1 MSKRKTHEE
10 YVAQVAEI
18 NPNIDIISQYV
29 NNMSNINYRC
39 KQCGFVDHSR
49 ADALYK
55 YRPCRNCEGNG
66 WITYGVNDFY
76 TLRPDIAKYM
86 EDQELAHKIGS
97 NYKEYVWFICPDCGI
112 RFKQKPTNAVKCGL
126 SCPACSSGRSYPNKF
141 MFNILKSVGIDF
153 INEFSDSWTEGYLY
167 DFMFE
172 VRDNKYLIEMDG
184 TFHFRDNPKSGTSI
198 EGALLRDEN
207 KNKLAKVNR
216 YDIIH
221 VDCNYMNI
229 NERYE
234 YVKNNILSSKLSEL
248 IGFSV
253 VNFDSCDIL
262 SQKSDFI
269 RICEIYDSGVHDID
283 QIREIIGLSSTAIIA
298 HLKHSEEIGCST
310 YNHVDAMCER
320 NEFRKNKVAKTNGQL
335 LYCIETNEIF
345 YSIAAAK
352 RCYGGNIDSYLKGE
366 IDYAGILDDGTKLHY
381 NRISQEESDS
391 LVVNNNAKCILV
403 DFNRENDSRN
413 LRKLKHIVICNQ
425 TNEWFANRAIA
436 NKKYH
441 ASITHYLTGKATYS
455 GVLADGTKLTWYTPS
470 IEEIDL
476 YINSGGVITYKFT

>member
-184 TFHFRDNPKSGTSI
+184 AFHFRDNPKSGTSI
-198 EGALLRDEN
+198 EDALLRDEN

-248 IGFSV
+248 IDFSM
-253 VNFDSCDIL
+253 VNFDFCDVL

-283 QIREIIGLSSTAIIA
+283 KIREIIGLSCTSIIA

-310 YNHVDAMCER
+310 YNHIDAIRER
-320 NEFRKNKVAKTNGQL
+320 NEFRKNKVAKSNGQL

-352 RCYGGNIDSYLKGE
+352 RCCGGNIDSYLNGE
-366 IDYAGILDDGTKLHY
+366 IDFAGVLEDGTKLHY
-381 NRISQEESDS
+381 NRISQEELNS
-391 LVVNNNAKCILV
+391 LVVNNNAKFILV
-403 DFNRENDSRN
+403 DFKRDNNFRSV
-413 LRKLKHIVICNQ
+413 RKLKHIVVCNQ

-441 ASITHYLTGKATYS
+441 ASITYYLTGKATYS
-455 GVLADGTKLTWYTPS
+455 GVLDDGTKLTWYTPS
-470 IEEIDL
+470 IDEINL
-476 YINSGGVITYKFT
+476 YINSGGVIIDKIT